1 VAAFDAAQQIS
12 GVRWNLTMGL
22 YWISPTA
29 FPTLDG
35 RSREFNQQHFGIG
48 ASLDGAGYLA
58 VRDQLLQRMA
68 AGDTSITSF
77 PLLSYAAWSDS
88 TAVWPG
94 HTLEGFAA
102 WGARVAE
109 SVDLDEIE
117 HNYKRATAEMLATT
131 KQQIE
136 AGDPAWTETFR
147 QAMNSTN
154 TIDFRF
160 KSDLR
165 GAAAADPDAV
175 ADLLQQVWSDPRPT
189 ALDGLR
195 EGLAVVLGGN
205 VTPGNATALG
215 ATLLTA
221 VDAEGN
227 APYSTTRVEKW
238 RRLSGTEPL
247 GWTESPSRRYA
258 DMLAFLDALAG
269 QLQRQSGERPTILE
283 AQGIAWAT
291 TENEIPAEW
300 SESERKALQ
309 SWRAD
314 TAPEPPRAWLV
325 RAKQADIDVWLDD
338 GYVALAAT
346 NLPDVAAGA
355 DEKTVRAAVESG
367 YQHVD
372 YAQRQTLA
380 AEYYAFLTRM
390 KPGDLVA
397 VPHDTIVHVGVVD
410 GEPRYVDGPGDRLRR
425 NVAWRAETEPGEEGL
440 ADLRGLQG
448 TVVDITADYDR
459 FAALIEDGDGEG
471 DGESG
476 TGGGGE
482 PKIVSPRPDVVP
494 TLPPVTAALA
504 DTLHMPTEALQE
516 IVDLLQSRQQIVL
529 YGPPGTGKTFV
540 AMALAEFVVGTE
552 DGSRA
557 RLVQFHPSY
566 AYEDFFEGFRPKE
579 TESGQAT
586 FELTPGPLRRIAS
599 DAEANPGTPYVLV
612 IDELNRANLAKVFG
626 ELYFLL
632 EYRNKRIHL
641 QYNPGELFRLP
652 KNLFLI
658 GTMNTADRSIAL
670 LDAAMRRR
678 FSFVELHPDEPPVRG
693 VLATWLAAQGHDDE
707 RARLLAA
714 LNEAI
719 EEQDRDLRIGPSYLM
734 RAEAA
739 TPAGLERVWKYDI
752 MPLLEEHYYGRL
764 SRAQIQD
771 RFGLAALR
779 RTLAGGAEPED
790 EELPEDDF
798 A

>member
-1 VAAFDAAQQIS
+1 
-12 GVRWNLTMGL
+12 M
-22 YWISPTA
+22 
-29 FPTLDG
+29 
-35 RSREFNQQHFGIG
+35 
-48 ASLDGAGYLA
+48 
-58 VRDQLLQRMA
+58 
-68 AGDTSITSF
+68 
-77 PLLSYAAWSDS
+77 
-88 TAVWPG
+88 
-94 HTLEGFAA
+94 EGFAA

-117 HNYKRATAEMLATT
+117 HDDKRATADLLADA
-131 KQQIE
+131 KRQIE
-136 AGDPAWTETFR
+136 EGDPAWTETFR

-165 GAAAADPDAV
+165 KATDADPEAM
-175 ADLLQQVWSDPRPT
+175 ADLLQQVWADPRPA

-195 EGLAVVLGGN
+195 DGLSVILGGT
-205 VTPGNATALG
+205 VTPGNATSLG
-215 ATLLTA
+215 ATLLTG

-238 RRLSGTEPL
+238 HRLTGTEPL
-247 GWTESPSRRYA
+247 GWTDSPSLRYR
-258 DMLAFLDALAG
+258 DMLALLDTLAG
-269 QLQRQSGERPTILE
+269 QLEQHFGERPTVLE
-283 AQGIAWAT
+283 TQGIAWAT
-291 TENEIPAEW
+291 TENEIPADW

-309 SWRAD
+309 AWRAD
-314 TAPEPPRAWLV
+314 TAVEPPRAWLV
-325 RAKQADIDVWLDD
+325 RTKQADLEVWLDD

-346 NLPDVAAGA
+346 NLPDVAPGA
-355 DEKTVRAAVESG
+355 DEKTVKAAVESG

-372 YAQRQTLA
+372 YAQRQVLS

-397 VPHDTIVHVGVVD
+397 VPQDTTVHVGVVEGD
-410 GEPRYVDGPGDRLRR
+410 ARYVEGPDDRLRR
-425 NVAWRAETEPGEEGL
+425 AVTWRAETKPDEEGL

-448 TVVDITADYDR
+448 TVVDITAGYDR
-459 FAALIEDGDGEG
+459 LAALIDAAPEPAG
-471 DGESG
+471 GESRSRE
-476 TGGGGE
+476 TT
-482 PKIVSPRPDVVP
+482 IVPPRLHVVP
-494 TLPPVTAALA
+494 VLPPVTTELA
-504 DTLHMPTEALQE
+504 GTLHMPREALQE

-529 YGPPGTGKTFV
+529 YGPPGTGKTYL
-540 AMALAEFVVGTE
+540 AMKLAEHVVGTQ

-566 AYEDFFEGFRPKE
+566 AYEDFFEGFRPRE

-586 FELTPGPLRRIAS
+586 FALTPGPLRRIAS
-599 DAEANPGTPYVLV
+599 DAEADPGTPYVLV

-632 EYRNKRIHL
+632 EYRNERIQL
-641 QYNPGELFRLP
+641 QYDPSKTFRLP

-678 FSFVELHPDEPPVRG
+678 FSFVELHPDEPPVRD

-714 LNEAI
+714 LNAAI

-739 TPAGLERVWKYDI
+739 TPEGLARVWKYDI

-764 SRAQIQD
+764 SREQIQH
-771 RFGLAALR
+771 RFGLDALR
-779 RTLAGGAEPED
+779 RGLAGGAEQED
-790 EELPEDDF
+790 EDLPEDDF